1 MYVIG
6 IGGFKRSG
14 KDTFG
19 RLLHEA
25 AAMRGVNTV
34 RTAFADPV
42 RVAAAAAYGFGTNTF
57 GFTSSRTKDVVDP
70 QWGITPRQ
78 MMINVGEAMCASDPD
93 HWVKVWR
100 NSYANVGADTLVIV
114 TDVRKIAEAREVITR
129 GGTLA
134 LIQRPGVVWDGTS
147 SEWLAHHYAA
157 SPHFFDVLVKNDG
170 DVSSLRR
177 HADRIVRRMLDKAK
191 GKKSSK

>member
-25 AAMRGVNTV
+25 AALRGINTV

-42 RVAAAAAYGFGTNTF
+42 RVAAAAAYGFGTDTF
-57 GFTSSRTKDVVDP
+57 RFISSKTKDVVDP

-78 MMINVGEAMCASDPD
+78 MMINTGEAMCASDPD

-100 NSYANVGADTLVIV
+100 SSYASVPADTLVIV
-114 TDVRKIAEAREVITR
+114 TDVRKIAEASEVITR

-157 SPHFFDVLVKNDG
+157 SPHFFDYVVKNDG
-170 DVSSLRR
+170 DVASLRR
-177 HADRIVRRMLDKAK
+177 HADRVVRRVLDKVT
-191 GKKSSK
+191 KKS

>member
-34 RTAFADPV
+34 RTTAFADPV
-42 RVAAAAAYGFGTNTF
+42 RVAAAAAYGFGTDTF
-57 GFTSSRTKDVVDP
+57 HFISSKTKDVVDP

-78 MMINVGEAMCASDPD
+78 MMINVGEAMCASDPT

-100 NSYANVGADTLVIV
+100 NSYANLGSDTLVIV
-114 TDVRKIAEAREVITR
+114 TDVRKIAEATEVIER

-134 LIQRPGVVWDGTS
+134 LVQRPGVIWDGTS

-157 SPHFFDVLVKNDG
+157 PPHGPFDVLVKNDG
-170 DVSSLRR
+170 DVASLRR
-177 HADRIVRRMLDKAK
+177 HADRIVRRVLDKVT
-191 GKKSSK
+191 KKS

>member
-1 MYVIG
+1 MYIG

-25 AAMRGVNTV
+25 AALRGINTV

-57 GFTSSRTKDVVDP
+57 RFTSSKTKDVVDP

-100 NSYANVGADTLVIV
+100 SSYASVPADTLVIV
-114 TDVRKIAEAREVITR
+114 TDVRKIAEASEVITR
-129 GGTLA
+129 GGTLT
-134 LIQRPGVVWDGTS
+134 LVQRPGVGWDGTS
-147 SEWLAHHYAA
+147 SEWLAHHYST
-157 SPHFFDVLVKNDG
+157 SPHFFDYTVKNDG
-170 DVSSLRR
+170 DVASLRR
-177 HADRIVRRMLDKAK
+177 HADRIVRRVLDKAT
-191 GKKSSK
+191 KKNSSK

>member
-1 MYVIG
+1 MYIG

-25 AAMRGVNTV
+25 AALRGINTV

-57 GFTSSRTKDVVDP
+57 RFTSSKTKDVVDP

-100 NSYANVGADTLVIV
+100 NSYGSGPADTLVIV
-114 TDVRKIAEAREVITR
+114 TDVRKINEAAEVASL

-134 LIQRPGVVWDGTS
+134 LVQHPDKEWDGTAV
-147 SEWLAHHYAA
+147 EWLAHHFAVP
-157 SPHFFDVLVKNDG
+157 PHGPFSAIIKNDG
-170 DVSSLRR
+170 DVASLRR
-177 HADRIVRRMLDKAK
+177 HADRIVRRVLDKAT
-191 GKKSSK
+191 KKS